1 MADRKTHEGVT
12 YLKVAALQ
20 NSDGDH
26 LCDMCAFEPVQ
37 SMACQKS
44 FDNFFKGNCSAHIA
58 LPEVDLLKY
67 LARKLTQ

>member
-26 LCDMCAFEPVQ
+26 LCDMCAFELDKGIDC
-37 SMACQKS
+37 AKK
-44 FDNFFKGNCSAHIA
+44 FKEIFNPDRTGHIA
-58 LPEVDLLKY
+58 LSEVDLLKY